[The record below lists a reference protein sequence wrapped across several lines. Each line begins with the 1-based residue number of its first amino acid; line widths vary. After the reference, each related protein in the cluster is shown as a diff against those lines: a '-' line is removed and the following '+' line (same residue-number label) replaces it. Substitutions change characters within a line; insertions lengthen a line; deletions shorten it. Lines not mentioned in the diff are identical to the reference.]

1 MRTPFLTLLLTPLS
15 TGHIL
20 SPSDIE
26 APQHPA
32 LEKGSHQLPPADTK
46 LPSLNKPQLSPSDER
61 TLQREF
67 LLQQFIHRLTTT
79 PHQTILRTQVSW
91 EAAGTLQHLFHKT
104 AQTRHFLNPQICVLQ
119 DPDPAGILGDHRP
132 RRSTFAP
139 PPFNSCSKVE
149 VEGEEQQ
156 QCCVDSVIVDFA
168 ALGWHFVLSPPTLEF
183 TYCRHATFTKTKVHR
198 FSL

>member
-1 MRTPFLTLLLTPLS
+1 MVHIKQYIFKRVSILRTPFLTLLLTPLS

-20 SPSDIE
+20 SPSDTE

-32 LEKGSHQLPPADTK
+32 LERGSNQLPPADTK

-91 EAAGTLQHLFHKT
+91 EAAGTLQHLLEWPAHHDDET
-104 AQTRHFLNPQICVLQ
+104 AQARLFKPTY
-119 DPDPAGILGDHRP
+119 
-132 RRSTFAP
+132 
-139 PPFNSCSKVE
+139 SCST
-149 VEGEEQQ
+149 G
-156 QCCVDSVIVDFA
+156 S
-168 ALGWHFVLSPPTLEF
+168 
-183 TYCRHATFTKTKVHR
+183 
-198 FSL
+198 